1 LFYLVGGVGVV
12 SNELLLL
19 KNKSVLL
26 AEDDNLTRT
35 QMTKVL
41 EMIFGKV
48 FTAADGEEAY
58 WIYEDESPDM
68 LITDIRMPKKDGLKL
83 IKMIRQKDYD
93 IPIIILTSFSE
104 RDVLMAAINQSVDAF
119 VTKPVEL
126 GDIVDAIRK
135 AMKRVHK
142 SVGFFDLGNGLQ
154 YNADTRELYQNNQTV
169 ELGGKEQELLELLMS
184 NPTAVVTKEEIER
197 KLWPLDSACSSAIK
211 NLVLRVRKKIG
222 EDLIVSVKSVG
233 YRLNIPSTIGR

>member
-1 LFYLVGGVGVV
+1 M
-12 SNELLLL
+12 NNDLLLL

-26 AEDDNLTRT
+26 VEDDNMART

-48 FTAADGEEAY
+48 LTAGDGEEAY
-58 WIYEDESPDM
+58 WVYEDESPDIV
-68 LITDIRMPKKDGLKL
+68 ITDIRMPKKDGLKF
-83 IKMIRQKDYD
+83 IKMIRQKDYN
-93 IPIIILTSFSE
+93 IPIIIMTSFSE

-119 VTKPVEL
+119 MTKPIEL
-126 GDIVDAIRK
+126 GDMVDAIRK
-135 AMKRVHK
+135 AMQRASK
-142 SVGFFDLGNGLQ
+142 SIGFLDLGNGLQ
-154 YNADTRELYQNNQTV
+154 YNADTKELYQNNQTV

-184 NPTAVVTKEEIER
+184 NPTAVVTKDEIER

-233 YRLNIPSTIGR
+233 YRLNIPSMMGR